1 MPPASN
7 GTDAEEVGMMTN
19 DGKQETPGYKED
31 NPKPRTGKEHI
42 PGEGHPKEHQNMP
55 EKKPGKQGS

>member
-1 MPPASN
+1 M
-7 GTDAEEVGMMTN
+7 TTTN

>member
-7 GTDAEEVGMMTN
+7 DTDAEEADVMTN

>member
-1 MPPASN
+1 
-7 GTDAEEVGMMTN
+7 MMTN

-31 NPKPRTGKEHI
+31 NPKPHSGKARI

-55 EKKPGKQGS
+55 KEKPGKQGS